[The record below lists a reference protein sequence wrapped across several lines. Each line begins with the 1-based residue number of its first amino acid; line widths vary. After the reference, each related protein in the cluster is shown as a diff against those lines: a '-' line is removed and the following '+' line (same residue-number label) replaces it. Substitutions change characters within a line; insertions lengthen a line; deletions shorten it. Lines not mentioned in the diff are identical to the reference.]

1 MDKREYKLRIE
12 EIEKLKKQK
21 DYRSAAD
28 VADGIDWRRVKS
40 VVTLIKVADIYRQNK
55 RLEDCRSLLEM
66 AYDRNPQNK
75 NVIYGLCEVSLEE
88 GDIVSAIE
96 YYKEYIRVA
105 SEDIGSYI
113 LRYRIYEA
121 KDVNLEERIELL
133 EKMKQKERL
142 EDWQYE
148 LAYLYHRA
156 GFRTKCVEECD
167 DIIFWFPDG
176 SCAIK
181 AMELKMLHEPLTPQ
195 QREIYEKRNDSKL
208 EEAAQAALSRET
220 EDEEDDFRVKTINMG
235 VGNTIDLEAELKKSL
250 EPFLE
255 DETGFVS
262 GDDWMD
268 TAECRAQNNQ
278 VNHETIPADVKEVF
292 FADKTGDIQDVI
304 AAAAAPAEPSVEYQ
318 AFRSQY
324 GQRRDMEEIHMEEE
338 VQAPV
343 YQTAQIP
350 PYEEQPAYSGGL
362 DEMLT
367 QGGDGQISM
376 VTPAADPVVEKQIT
390 GQMNLRDFYFSNWET
405 IKKQGAAQYEE
416 EIKQK
421 VSQHTGELFK
431 KYNIPSEFTNPGV
444 TPELDVEMKR
454 ILDGDKKISGQIHPT
469 VETVTQDT
477 IKHVTVIGTVDAEIT
492 IPEAP
497 VITPTEPM
505 PVIMPAVQ
513 EPERDVVMEQFEE
526 ACAEEMG
533 VAAYSVDDSDVDLG
547 QTEYETPEAGYV
559 AQTEIQYASQEEVQ
573 YEAQVEMPE
582 VQYAP
587 QEEVQYEAQVETP
600 EVQYAPQMEESAY
613 SQSSSE
619 EPVYESPSAEQMPSG
634 EAAPETGT
642 NKLSPEEKALFSPF
656 IYAKEMRRQLAH
668 TLDVISL
675 ASYTGN
681 VIITSEF
688 EESGL
693 DLAKLI
699 IRFVQTGDSNFSGK
713 VAKITA
719 SGLNK
724 KDMDAV
730 IGKLTDGAL
739 IIQNASG
746 MTEET
751 LIRLLKALN
760 NEEMGLIVLLL
771 DKKRELQA
779 FIDKYPYAKDFF
791 NGRIDIVPMKIE
803 VLITYAANYAR
814 DKGYAVDELGHL
826 ALYKK
831 ISDRQLGNRNVT
843 LAEVKEIMDEAISRA
858 SKKKLFAKKKK
869 NEEGYILLMEK
880 DFE

>member
-1 MDKREYKLRIE
+1 VDKREYKLRIE

-255 DETGFVS
+255 DEAGFVS

-526 ACAEEMG
+526 ACAEELG
-533 VAAYSVDDSDVDLG
+533 VASYPVEESVTAQSYESPAEPEEGLPEVLYTTDALPVEEVTEELG
-547 QTEYETPEAGYV
+547 QSVEESVYEEPEEQQAEGSVYGQAPAETPVYTQSPVEELPV
-559 AQTEIQYASQEEVQ
+559 EEPVQEVSDNKLSQEER
-573 YEAQVEMPE
+573 
-582 VQYAP
+582 
-587 QEEVQYEAQVETP
+587 
-600 EVQYAPQMEESAY
+600 
-613 SQSSSE
+613 
-619 EPVYESPSAEQMPSG
+619 
-634 EAAPETGT
+634 
-642 NKLSPEEKALFSPF
+642 ALFSPF
-656 IYAKEMRRQLAH
+656 IYSKEMRRQLAH